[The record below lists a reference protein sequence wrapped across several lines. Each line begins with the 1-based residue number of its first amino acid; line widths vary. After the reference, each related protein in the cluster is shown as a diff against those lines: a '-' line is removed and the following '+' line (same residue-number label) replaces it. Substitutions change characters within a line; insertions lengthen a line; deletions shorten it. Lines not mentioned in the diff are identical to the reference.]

1 MIMRKE
7 LVNIRQSAEALL
19 REYKDFGTTLSPYNP
34 FSRFSF
40 AEKQPLFE
48 EKCRALFNAYGH
60 LNTTDFSAEDI
71 QEYEQLHDLLLE
83 LKNEIF

>member
-1 MIMRKE
+1 MRTE
-7 LVNIRQSAEALL
+7 LVNIRLATETLL
-19 REYKDFGTTLSPYNP
+19 KEYKDFGATLSPYNP

-48 EKCRALFNAYGH
+48 AKCLDLLNAYES
-60 LNTTDFSAEDI
+60 LNSADFSTEDI
-71 QEYEQLHDLLLE
+71 QEYKQLHDLLLE

>member
-1 MIMRKE
+1 MRKE
-7 LVNIRQSAEALL
+7 LVNIRQSAETLL
-19 REYKDFGTTLSPYNP
+19 RDYKKFAKTLSPFNP

-48 EKCRALFNAYGH
+48 TKLRALMNSYSN
-60 LNTTDFSAEDI
+60 LSNTDYSAEEQ

>member
-1 MIMRKE
+1 MRIE
-7 LVNIRQSAEALL
+7 LTNIRQSAETLL
-19 REYKDFGTTLSPYNP
+19 KEYKDFGATLSPFNP

-40 AEKQPLFE
+40 SEKQPLFE
-48 EKCRALFNAYGH
+48 AKCRALLNAYGS
-60 LNTTDFSAEDI
+60 LDKTDFSAEDI